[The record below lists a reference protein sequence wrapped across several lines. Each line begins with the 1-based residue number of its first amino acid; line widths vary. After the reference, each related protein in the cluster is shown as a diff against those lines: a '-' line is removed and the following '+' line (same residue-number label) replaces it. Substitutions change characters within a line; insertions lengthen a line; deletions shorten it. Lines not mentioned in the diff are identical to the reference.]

1 MAYWPMLT
9 RVVGRIR
16 QTLPP
21 HVRVEEDDLRSYG
34 LMGLYKALDAYE
46 PERGHAFDKFA
57 SNHVRGKVLDEL
69 RKMDWAPRSLRKRQK
84 DLEKAKIALRESLRR
99 EPTDDELAEELRWT
113 TDDINQTRKQIDTA
127 WPRSLDEIRGE
138 ADRDLYSIIADTQ
151 GNPES
156 YSLGSHDSH
165 ENDRSTILTDQ
176 MASFLDSMP
185 PQKKAVAIFCYYLDM
200 KQSEVASVL
209 GIPESRVSNLHLSIM
224 EDIHAQLERLLRT

>member
-16 QTLPP
+16 QSLPP

-34 LMGLYKALDAYE
+34 LMGLYKALDTYE
-46 PERGHAFDKFA
+46 PGRGAFDKFA

-84 DLEKAKIALRESLRR
+84 DLEKAKSDLRVEYCR
-99 EPTDDELAEELRWT
+99 EPTDDELAERLRWT
-113 TDDINQTRKQIDTA
+113 TEDINQTRKQIDTA

-151 GNPES
+151 GNPET
-156 YSLGSHDSH
+156 YSLGAHDSQ
-165 ENDRSTILTDQ
+165 ENDRSTLLTDQ
-176 MASFLDSMP
+176 MS
-185 PQKKAVAIFCYYLDM
+185 
-200 KQSEVASVL
+200 
-209 GIPESRVSNLHLSIM
+209 
-224 EDIHAQLERLLRT
+224 